1 MAMIPIELAIA
12 RFKSWF
18 LGLPT
23 NWKEDI
29 LRFVYEHR
37 PRPDIRL
44 VDLFGFENRGKKFD
58 LDLLEG
64 QIAEHIL
71 ATLLAGTI
79 EVKTDSAV
87 SRTRNVAIEYLCS
100 GKPSGIRTSEA
111 EHWAFVLNG
120 ERYQKEV
127 IVLIKTERL
136 KRLLNGCR
144 TVNGGDNNVA
154 QIYLLPVE
162 RLVE

>member
-23 NWKEDI
+23 NWKKDI

-44 VDLFGFENRGKKFD
+44 VDLFCFENRGKKFD
-58 LDLLEG
+58 LDLLDG
-64 QIAEHIL
+64 QVAENVL
-71 ATLLAGTI
+71 ANLLAGTI

-87 SRTRNVAIEYLCS
+87 SRTGNVAVEYLCS
-100 GKPSGIRTSEA
+100 GRPSGIRTSEA

-120 ERYQKEV
+120 EKYQKEV
-127 IVLIKTERL
+127 IIIIRTKRL
-136 KRLLNGCR
+136 LTLLNGCR
-144 TVNGGDNNVA
+144 TVNGGDDGIA
-154 QIYLLPVE
+154 RMHLLPVE
-162 RLVE
+162 RLVK